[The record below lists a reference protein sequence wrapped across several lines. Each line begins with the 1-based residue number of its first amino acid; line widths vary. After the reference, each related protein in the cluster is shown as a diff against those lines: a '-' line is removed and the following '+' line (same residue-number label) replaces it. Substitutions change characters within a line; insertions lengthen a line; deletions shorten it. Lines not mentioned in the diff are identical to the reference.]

1 MTYEVTIPEIGESI
15 TEALIVRWIRNPG
28 EHVGR
33 DEPLVELETDKV
45 TVEMPS
51 PVAGVVSE
59 IVAAEGETVPV
70 GGVIARIEEGAV
82 AASAVAAPSVAAA
95 ATDAAAPGG
104 AQGDLL
110 ASAEPSA
117 ERAAAPSVEPAPQAQ
132 AAAADAAPL
141 AGQTVAAGATAPA
154 TGQTSAAGPAPAAP
168 ATEDR
173 PILPAARRLIA
184 EHGLDASR
192 IPATGKGGRLLKS
205 DVLAWLAARE
215 AAAQAQPEEAPPVP
229 APAPPPA
236 SAPAPAAAATPPA
249 PATAATPP
257 APAAAAPPAPA
268 AAAPP
273 APAAAAPP
281 APAAA
286 AAAPAPATAAATAT
300 RPAGER
306 AEERV
311 PMTPIRRRI
320 AQRLVESQQQ
330 AALLTTFNEI
340 DMSAVIDFRRQYR
353 DAFAERHDVRLGFL
367 SFFVKAAVDALRR
380 FPRLNAEISG
390 TDIVYRNYYDVGI
403 AVSTDRGLMVPVLR
417 SAERMS
423 FAEIESS
430 IADFAGRARKGR
442 IRIDELQ
449 GGTFTITNGGIFGS
463 LLSTP
468 IINPPQSGVLGLHAI
483 QDRPMV
489 VDGEI
494 VVRPM
499 MYVALTYDHRI
510 VDGREAVSF
519 LVRIKEAIRDPARML
534 IEV

>member
-1 MTYEVTIPEIGESI
+1 MTYEVRIPEIGESV
-15 TEALIVRWIRNPG
+15 TEALIIRWIKQPG
-28 EHVGR
+28 EAIGR
-33 DEPLVELETDKV
+33 DDPIVELETDKV

-51 PVAGVVSE
+51 PVAGVLSE
-59 IVAAEGETVPV
+59 IVCAEGETVPI
-70 GGVIARIEEGAV
+70 GAVIARIEEGAV
-82 AASAVAAPSVAAA
+82 AASAQPAPAATAA
-95 ATDAAAPGG
+95 ATGTATAA

-110 ASAEPSA
+110 AGTEAVAPPATPAPPAPAVETAAPAPAQAAEAQPAAAEPQG
-117 ERAAAPSVEPAPQAQ
+117 EE
-132 AAAADAAPL
+132 AAAAD
-141 AGQTVAAGATAPA
+141 
-154 TGQTSAAGPAPAAP
+154 
-168 ATEDR
+168 DR
-173 PILPAARRLIA
+173 RILPAARRLIA
-184 EHGLDASR
+184 EHDLDASL

-205 DVLAWLAARE
+205 DVAAWLAARE
-215 AAAQAQPEEAPPVP
+215 AEPEATPPTVAPAPTTPPAPTVAQP
-229 APAPPPA
+229 APAPTPD
-236 SAPAPAAAATPPA
+236 APAAAPP
-249 PATAATPP
+249 
-257 APAAAAPPAPA
+257 
-268 AAAPP
+268 
-273 APAAAAPP
+273 
-281 APAAA
+281 
-286 AAAPAPATAAATAT
+286 
-300 RPAGER
+300 PAGER

-320 AQRLVESQQQ
+320 AERLVQSQQQ

-340 DMSAVIDFRRQYR
+340 DMSAVIDFRKRYR
-353 DAFAERHDVRLGFL
+353 DTFVERHEVRLGFL

-390 TDIVYRNYYDVGI
+390 TDIIYRNYYDIGI

-417 SAERMS
+417 SAERLS
-423 FAEIESS
+423 FAEIESR
-430 IADFAGRARKGR
+430 IGDFAGRAREGR
-442 IRIDELQ
+442 IRIEELQ

-519 LVRIKEAIRDPARML
+519 LVRIKEAIQEPARML

>member
-1 MTYEVTIPEIGESI
+1 MTYEVRIPEIGESV
-15 TEALIVRWIRNPG
+15 TEALIIRWIKQPG
-28 EHVGR
+28 EAIGR
-33 DEPLVELETDKV
+33 DDPLVELETDKV

-51 PVAGVVSE
+51 PVAGVLSE
-59 IVAAEGETVPV
+59 IVCAEGETVPI
-70 GGVIARIEEGAV
+70 GEVIARIEEGA
-82 AASAVAAPSVAAA
+82 
-95 ATDAAAPGG
+95 
-104 AQGDLL
+104 QGDLL
-110 ASAEPSA
+110 VGAEPSA
-117 ERAAAPSVEPAPQAQ
+117 ERPTATAAPPVPAPTGEPAP
-132 AAAADAAPL
+132 
-141 AGQTVAAGATAPA
+141 
-154 TGQTSAAGPAPAAP
+154 PAPAQ
-168 ATEDR
+168 ATEAQPPAAEPQTR
-173 PILPAARRLIA
+173 EGAAVEERRILPAARRLIA
-184 EHGLDASR
+184 EHGLDASA

-205 DVLAWLAARE
+205 DVAAWLAARE
-215 AAAQAQPEEAPPVP
+215 AEPKPAAEAEPEAASP
-229 APAPPPA
+229 APASSPPPAPA
-236 SAPAPAAAATPPA
+236 SAPTASPPA
-249 PATAATPP
+249 
-257 APAAAAPPAPA
+257 
-268 AAAPP
+268 
-273 APAAAAPP
+273 
-281 APAAA
+281 
-286 AAAPAPATAAATAT
+286 
-300 RPAGER
+300 GDR

-320 AQRLVESQQQ
+320 AERLVESQQQ

-340 DMSAVIDFRRQYR
+340 DMSAVIEFRKRYR
-353 DAFAERHDVRLGFL
+353 DAFVERHEVRLGFL

-390 TDIVYRNYYDVGI
+390 TDVIYRNYYDIGI

-417 SAERMS
+417 SAERLS
-423 FAEIESS
+423 FAEIEAQ
-430 IADFAGRARKGR
+430 IGDFAGRARQGR

-489 VDGEI
+489 EGGEV

-519 LVRIKEAIRDPARML
+519 LVRIKEAIQEPARML

>member
-15 TEALIVRWIRNPG
+15 TEALILRWIRNPG
-28 EHVGR
+28 DHVGR

-70 GGVIARIEEGAV
+70 GGVIARIEEGA
-82 AASAVAAPSVAAA
+82 AASAGAAAGAAA
-95 ATDAAAPGG
+95 ATPAATATAG
-104 AQGDLL
+104 AQADLL
-110 ASAEPSA
+110 A
-117 ERAAAPSVEPAPQAQ
+117 
-132 AAAADAAPL
+132 AAD
-141 AGQTVAAGATAPA
+141 TVAT
-154 TGQTSAAGPAPAAP
+154 PAPAAP
-168 ATEDR
+168 PSVDTPAPTAPATAEAPR
-173 PILPAARRLIA
+173 IMPAAKRLIA
-184 EHGLDASR
+184 EHGLDASL

-205 DVLAWLAARE
+205 DVVAYVASRE
-215 AAAQAQPEEAPPVP
+215 VE
-229 APAPPPA
+229 
-236 SAPAPAAAATPPA
+236 PPA
-249 PATAATPP
+249 PAGEPP
-257 APAAAAPPAPA
+257 VAAPPRT
-268 AAAPP
+268 
-273 APAAAAPP
+273 
-281 APAAA
+281 AA
-286 AAAPAPATAAATAT
+286 AAAPRAAPAAPPQPAAAAGPTA
-300 RPAGER
+300 GR

-311 PMTPIRRRI
+311 AMTPIRRRI
-320 AQRLVESQQQ
+320 AERLVSSQQQ

-340 DMSAVIDFRRQYR
+340 DMSAVKDFRSQYR
-353 DAFAERHDVRLGFL
+353 NDFEKRHDVRLGFL

-380 FPRLNAEISG
+380 FPRLNAEIEGS
-390 TDIVYRNYYDVGI
+390 DIIYRNYYDIGI

-423 FAEIESS
+423 FAEIEGQ
-430 IADFAGRARKGR
+430 IADFAGRARTGR
-442 IRIDELQ
+442 IQLQELQ

-489 VDGEI
+489 EGGEI

-519 LVRIKEAIRDPARML
+519 LVRIKEAIEEPARML

>member
-15 TEALIVRWIRNPG
+15 AEALIVRWIRQPG
-28 EHVGR
+28 ETIGR

-82 AASAVAAPSVAAA
+82 AASAAAVPGAAVAADA
-95 ATDAAAPGG
+95 ATTGS

-110 ASAEPSA
+110 ASAQPTAASVESVSQPA
-117 ERAAAPSVEPAPQAQ
+117 PEAAPPAQ
-132 AAAADAAPL
+132 AAAKPAL
-141 AGQTVAAGATAPA
+141 AT
-154 TGQTSAAGPAPAAP
+154 P

-173 PILPAARRLIA
+173 RILPAARRLIA

-192 IPATGKGGRLLKS
+192 IPASGKGGRLLKS

-215 AAAQAQPEEAPPVP
+215 AEASAEARPEEAAP
-229 APAPPPA
+229 APATAPPPK
-236 SAPAPAAAATPPA
+236 SAPAPAAA
-249 PATAATPP
+249 PATAT
-257 APAAAAPPAPA
+257 
-268 AAAPP
+268 
-273 APAAAAPP
+273 
-281 APAAA
+281 
-286 AAAPAPATAAATAT
+286 APAPAPVTAA
-300 RPAGER
+300 PPVGER

-320 AQRLVESQQQ
+320 AERLVESQQQ

-340 DMSAVIDFRRQYR
+340 DMSAVIDFRRRYR
-353 DAFAERHDVRLGFL
+353 DAFVERHDVRLGFL

-380 FPRLNAEISG
+380 FPRLNAEIAG

-417 SAERMS
+417 SAERIS
-423 FAEIESS
+423 FAGIESS

-519 LVRIKEAIRDPARML
+519 LVRIKEAIQDPARML

>member
-1 MTYEVTIPEIGESI
+1 MTYEVTIPEIGESV
-15 TEALIVRWIRNPG
+15 TEALILRWIKQPG
-28 EHVGR
+28 EAIGR
-33 DEPLVELETDKV
+33 DDPLVELETDKV
-45 TVEMPS
+45 TVEMPC
-51 PVAGVVSE
+51 PVAGVLSE
-59 IVAAEGETVPV
+59 IVCAEGETVPI
-70 GGVIARIEEGAV
+70 GAVIARIEEGAV
-82 AASAVAAPSVAAA
+82 AASAAAAQVAAPSTASASTEATA
-95 ATDAAAPGG
+95 ATGG

-117 ERAAAPSVEPAPQAQ
+117 PPAPPAPVPAPEPPPPAPVQTAE
-132 AAAADAAPL
+132 AD
-141 AGQTVAAGATAPA
+141 
-154 TGQTSAAGPAPAAP
+154 APAA
-168 ATEDR
+168 AEER
-173 PILPAARRLIA
+173 RILPAARRLIA

-192 IPATGKGGRLLKS
+192 IPSTGKGGRLLKS
-205 DVLAWLAARE
+205 DVTAWLAARE
-215 AAAQAQPEEAPPVP
+215 AEPK
-229 APAPPPA
+229 APAEAEPE
-236 SAPAPAAAATPPA
+236 
-249 PATAATPP
+249 
-257 APAAAAPPAPA
+257 AAPPAPA
-268 AAAPP
+268 QPVSPAVGPAPTVAPP
-273 APAAAAPP
+273 A
-281 APAAA
+281 
-286 AAAPAPATAAATAT
+286 
-300 RPAGER
+300 GDR

-320 AQRLVESQQQ
+320 AERLVESQQQ

-340 DMSAVIDFRRQYR
+340 DMSAVIDFRKRYR
-353 DAFAERHDVRLGFL
+353 DTFVERHDVRLGFL

-390 TDIVYRNYYDVGI
+390 TDIIYRNYYDIGI

-417 SAERMS
+417 SAERLS
-423 FAEIESS
+423 FAEIEAR
-430 IADFAGRARKGR
+430 IADFAGRAREGR

-489 VDGEI
+489 EGGEI

-519 LVRIKEAIRDPARML
+519 LVRIKEAIQDPARML

>member
-1 MTYEVTIPEIGESI
+1 MTYEVRIPEIGESV
-15 TEALIVRWIRNPG
+15 TEALIIRWIKQPG
-28 EHVGR
+28 EAIGR
-33 DEPLVELETDKV
+33 DDPLVELETDKV

-51 PVAGVVSE
+51 PVAGVLSE
-59 IVAAEGETVPV
+59 IVCAEGETVPI
-70 GGVIARIEEGAV
+70 GAVIARIDENAQATAQPAPAATV
-82 AASAVAAPSVAAA
+82 AATGSTTAGA
-95 ATDAAAPGG
+95 

-110 ASAEPSA
+110 ASAEPTA
-117 ERAAAPSVEPAPQAQ
+117 PAATPARPAPAVETAAPAPAQ
-132 AAAADAAPL
+132 AAQPPD
-141 AGQTVAAGATAPA
+141 
-154 TGQTSAAGPAPAAP
+154 PAPAAD
-168 ATEDR
+168 DR
-173 PILPAARRLIA
+173 RILPAARRLIA
-184 EHGLDASR
+184 EHGLDASL
-192 IPATGKGGRLLKS
+192 IPSTGKGGRLLKS
-205 DVLAWLAARE
+205 DVAAWLAARE
-215 AAAQAQPEEAPPVP
+215 AEPDAPTEAEPESAPPVP
-229 APAPPPA
+229 AQATQPAPAP
-236 SAPAPAAAATPPA
+236 SAPATV
-249 PATAATPP
+249 
-257 APAAAAPPAPA
+257 APPA
-268 AAAPP
+268 
-273 APAAAAPP
+273 
-281 APAAA
+281 
-286 AAAPAPATAAATAT
+286 
-300 RPAGER
+300 GDR

-320 AQRLVESQQQ
+320 AERLVDSQQQ

-340 DMSAVIDFRRQYR
+340 DMSAVIDFRKRYR
-353 DAFAERHDVRLGFL
+353 DTFVERHDVRLGFL

-390 TDIVYRNYYDVGI
+390 TDIIYRNYYDVGI

-417 SAERMS
+417 SAERLS
-423 FAEIESS
+423 FAEVESR

-519 LVRIKEAIRDPARML
+519 LVRIKEAIQEPARML

>member
-15 TEALIVRWIRNPG
+15 TEAVILRWIRNPG
-28 EHVGR
+28 DHVGR

-59 IVAAEGETVPV
+59 IVAAEGETVPI
-70 GGVIARIEEGAV
+70 GGVIARIEEGA
-82 AASAVAAPSVAAA
+82 AATAGSAPATVGAQTDLLAAA
-95 ATDAAAPGG
+95 AAP
-104 AQGDLL
+104 
-110 ASAEPSA
+110 P
-117 ERAAAPSVEPAPQAQ
+117 PVNTPAP
-132 AAAADAAPL
+132 
-141 AGQTVAAGATAPA
+141 
-154 TGQTSAAGPAPAAP
+154 PAAP
-168 ATEDR
+168 ATPQVSTTAEAPR
-173 PILPAARRLIA
+173 ILPAAKRLIA
-184 EHGLDASR
+184 EHDLDAGA

-205 DVLAWLAARE
+205 DVVAYLASSE
-215 AAAQAQPEEAPPVP
+215 
-229 APAPPPA
+229 
-236 SAPAPAAAATPPA
+236 
-249 PATAATPP
+249 
-257 APAAAAPPAPA
+257 AAPPAPA
-268 AAAPP
+268 ESPPAAAPP
-273 APAAAAPP
+273 AAAAATAPRAAPAAPP
-281 APAAA
+281 AAVPPQPAAA
-286 AAAPAPATAAATAT
+286 AAG
-300 RPAGER
+300 PAGGR

-311 PMTPIRRRI
+311 AMTPIRRRI
-320 AQRLVESQQQ
+320 AERLVESQQQ

-340 DMSAVIDFRRQYR
+340 DMSAVKDFRSQYR
-353 DAFAERHDVRLGFL
+353 NDFEKRHDVRLGFL

-390 TDIVYRNYYDVGI
+390 SDIIYRNYYDIGI

-423 FAEIESS
+423 FAGIESQ

-442 IRIDELQ
+442 IQLQELQ

-494 VVRPM
+494 VVKPM

-519 LVRIKEAIRDPARML
+519 LVRIKEAIQDPARML

>member
-15 TEALIVRWIRNPG
+15 TEAVILRWIRNPG
-28 EHVGR
+28 DHVGR

-59 IVAAEGETVPV
+59 IVAAEGETVPI
-70 GGVIARIEEGAV
+70 GGVIARIEEGA
-82 AASAVAAPSVAAA
+82 AATAGSAPATVGAQTDLLAAA
-95 ATDAAAPGG
+95 AAP
-104 AQGDLL
+104 
-110 ASAEPSA
+110 P
-117 ERAAAPSVEPAPQAQ
+117 PVNTPAP
-132 AAAADAAPL
+132 
-141 AGQTVAAGATAPA
+141 
-154 TGQTSAAGPAPAAP
+154 PAAP
-168 ATEDR
+168 ATPQVSTTAEAPR
-173 PILPAARRLIA
+173 ILPAAKRLIA
-184 EHGLDASR
+184 EHDLDAGA

-205 DVLAWLAARE
+205 DVVAYLASSE
-215 AAAQAQPEEAPPVP
+215 
-229 APAPPPA
+229 
-236 SAPAPAAAATPPA
+236 
-249 PATAATPP
+249 
-257 APAAAAPPAPA
+257 AAPPAPA
-268 AAAPP
+268 ESPPAAAPP
-273 APAAAAPP
+273 AAAAATAPRAAPAAPP
-281 APAAA
+281 AAVPPQPAAA
-286 AAAPAPATAAATAT
+286 AAG
-300 RPAGER
+300 PAGGR

-311 PMTPIRRRI
+311 AMTPIRRRI
-320 AQRLVESQQQ
+320 AERLVESQQQ

-340 DMSAVIDFRRQYR
+340 DMSAVKDFRSQYR
-353 DAFAERHDVRLGFL
+353 NDFEKRHDVRLGFL

-390 TDIVYRNYYDVGI
+390 SDIIYRNYYDIGI

-423 FAEIESS
+423 FAGIESQ

-442 IRIDELQ
+442 IQLQELQ

-519 LVRIKEAIRDPARML
+519 LVRIKEAIQDPARML

>member
-1 MTYEVTIPEIGESI
+1 MTYEVRIPEIGESV
-15 TEALIVRWIRNPG
+15 TEALIIRWIKQPG
-28 EHVGR
+28 EAIGR
-33 DEPLVELETDKV
+33 DDPLVELETDKV

-51 PVAGVVSE
+51 PVAGVLSE
-59 IVAAEGETVPV
+59 IVCAAGETVPI
-70 GGVIARIEEGAV
+70 GAVIARIEEGAV
-82 AASAVAAPSVAAA
+82 AASAAAAPSAAAA
-95 ATDAAAPGG
+95 ATEATTAAPGG

-110 ASAEPSA
+110 AGAEPSRPA
-117 ERAAAPSVEPAPQAQ
+117 TPAP
-132 AAAADAAPL
+132 
-141 AGQTVAAGATAPA
+141 PA
-154 TGQTSAAGPAPAAP
+154 PAPAAEPSPP
-168 ATEDR
+168 APDQAAEVQPAAAEPQGEEEAAAEER
-173 PILPAARRLIA
+173 RILPAARRLIA
-184 EHGLDASR
+184 EHGLDASL

-205 DVLAWLAARE
+205 DVVAWLAARE
-215 AAAQAQPEEAPPVP
+215 AEPEPTAPAPVP
-229 APAPPPA
+229 APAPQL
-236 SAPAPAAAATPPA
+236 AP
-249 PATAATPP
+249 PATAPTP
-257 APAAAAPPAPA
+257 AVAPPAGD
-268 AAAPP
+268 
-273 APAAAAPP
+273 
-281 APAAA
+281 
-286 AAAPAPATAAATAT
+286 
-300 RPAGER
+300 RV
-306 AEERV
+306 EERV

-320 AQRLVESQQQ
+320 AERLVESQQQ

-340 DMSAVIDFRRQYR
+340 DMSAVIDFRKRYR
-353 DAFAERHDVRLGFL
+353 DAFVERHDVRLGFL

-390 TDIVYRNYYDVGI
+390 TDIIYRNYYDVGI

-417 SAERMS
+417 SAERLS
-423 FAEIESS
+423 FAEIESQ
-430 IADFAGRARKGR
+430 IGDFAGRAREGR

-489 VDGEI
+489 EGGEV

-519 LVRIKEAIRDPARML
+519 LVRIKEAIQEPARML

>member
-15 TEALIVRWIRNPG
+15 TEAVILRWIRNPG
-28 EHVGR
+28 DHVGR

-59 IVAAEGETVPV
+59 IVAAEGETVPI
-70 GGVIARIEEGAV
+70 GGVIARIEEGA
-82 AASAVAAPSVAAA
+82 AATAGSAAATVGAQTDLLAAA
-95 ATDAAAPGG
+95 AAP
-104 AQGDLL
+104 
-110 ASAEPSA
+110 P
-117 ERAAAPSVEPAPQAQ
+117 PVNTPAPP
-132 AAAADAAPL
+132 AP
-141 AGQTVAAGATAPA
+141 PA
-154 TGQTSAAGPAPAAP
+154 TPHVSTTAEAP
-168 ATEDR
+168 R
-173 PILPAARRLIA
+173 ILPAAKRLIA
-184 EHGLDASR
+184 EHDLDAGA

-205 DVLAWLAARE
+205 DVVAYLASSE
-215 AAAQAQPEEAPPVP
+215 AE
-229 APAPPPA
+229 
-236 SAPAPAAAATPPA
+236 PPA
-249 PATAATPP
+249 PAESPP
-257 APAAAAPPAPA
+257 AAAPPAA
-268 AAAPP
+268 AAATAPRAAPAAPP
-273 APAAAAPP
+273 AAVPP
-281 APAAA
+281 QPAAA
-286 AAAPAPATAAATAT
+286 AAG
-300 RPAGER
+300 PAGGR

-311 PMTPIRRRI
+311 AMTPIRRRI
-320 AQRLVESQQQ
+320 AERLVESQQQ

-340 DMSAVIDFRRQYR
+340 DMSAVKDFRSQYR
-353 DAFAERHDVRLGFL
+353 NDFEKRHDVRLGFL

-380 FPRLNAEISG
+380 FPRLNAEITGS
-390 TDIVYRNYYDVGI
+390 DIIYRNFYDIGI

-423 FAEIESS
+423 FAEIEGQ
-430 IADFAGRARKGR
+430 IADFAGRARAGR
-442 IRIDELQ
+442 IQLQELQ

-519 LVRIKEAIRDPARML
+519 LVRIKEAIQDPARML
-534 IEV
+534 VEV